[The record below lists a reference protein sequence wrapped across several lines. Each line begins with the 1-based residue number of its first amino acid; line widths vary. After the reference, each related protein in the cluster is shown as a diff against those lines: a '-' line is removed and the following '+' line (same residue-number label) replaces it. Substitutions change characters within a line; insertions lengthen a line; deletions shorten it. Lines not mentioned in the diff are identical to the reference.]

1 MLKTSF
7 RFVKRGF
14 LFNTSIVLQGER
26 MDFLVVEQ
34 IWAIAMV
41 LFGAFI
47 LNTCSRFERDERKIA
62 SDPRNRFGKNKSD
75 KAKSKTIRGNIMTIA
90 GTLLCL
96 GGMVLFL
103 MHVKL

>member
-1 MLKTSF
+1 
-7 RFVKRGF
+7 
-14 LFNTSIVLQGER
+14 

-47 LNTCSRFERDERKIA
+47 LNTCSRWERDENKVL
-62 SDPRNRFGKNKSD
+62 SDWRNCIGKKLD
-75 KAKSKTIRGNIMTIA
+75 KAKPKSTRGNIMTIA
-90 GTLLCL
+90 GTFLCL

>member
-1 MLKTSF
+1 
-7 RFVKRGF
+7 
-14 LFNTSIVLQGER
+14 

-34 IWAIAMV
+34 IWAIAIV

-47 LNTCSRFERDERKIA
+47 LNTCSRWETDEKKIA
-62 SDPRNRFGKNKSD
+62 SDPHNRFGKKISD
-75 KAKSKTIRGNIMTIA
+75 KAKPKSKSTRGNIMTMA

>member
-1 MLKTSF
+1 
-7 RFVKRGF
+7 
-14 LFNTSIVLQGER
+14 

-34 IWAIAMV
+34 IWAIGMV

-47 LNTCSRFERDERKIA
+47 LNTCSRWETDEKKIA
-62 SDPRNRFGKNKSD
+62 SDLHNLFGKKIPD
-75 KAKSKTIRGNIMTIA
+75 KAKPAPTRGYIMTIA

>member
-1 MLKTSF
+1 ME
-7 RFVKRGF
+7 RGSI
-14 LFNTSIVLQGER
+14 NIPIVLQGER
-26 MDFLVVEQ
+26 MDFLAVEQ

-47 LNTCSRFERDERKIA
+47 LNTCSRWERDEKTIA
-62 SDPRNRFGKNKSD
+62 NDPRNRFGNKNSKKTKPKS
-75 KAKSKTIRGNIMTIA
+75 TRGNIMTMA

>member
-1 MLKTSF
+1 
-7 RFVKRGF
+7 
-14 LFNTSIVLQGER
+14 
-26 MDFLVVEQ
+26 MDFLVAEQ

-47 LNTCSRFERDERKIA
+47 LNTCSRWEADDKKIA
-62 SDPRNRFGKNKSD
+62 SDPRNRFGKKISG
-75 KAKSKTIRGNIMTIA
+75 KAKPKPTPTRGNIMTIV

>member
-1 MLKTSF
+1 
-7 RFVKRGF
+7 
-14 LFNTSIVLQGER
+14 

-47 LNTCSRFERDERKIA
+47 LNTCSRWEADEKKSA
-62 SDPRNRFGKNKSD
+62 GDPHNRFGKKISD
-75 KAKSKTIRGNIMTIA
+75 KANPKSTRGNSMPIA
-90 GTLLCL
+90 GTFFCL

>member
-1 MLKTSF
+1 
-7 RFVKRGF
+7 
-14 LFNTSIVLQGER
+14 

-34 IWAIAMV
+34 IWAIAIV

-47 LNTCSRFERDERKIA
+47 LNTCSRWETDEKKIA
-62 SDPRNRFGKNKSD
+62 SDPHNRFGKKISD
-75 KAKSKTIRGNIMTIA
+75 KGKPTTTRGNIMTIA

-103 MHVKL
+103 MQVKL

>member
-1 MLKTSF
+1 
-7 RFVKRGF
+7 
-14 LFNTSIVLQGER
+14 

-47 LNTCSRFERDERKIA
+47 LSTCSRWERDEKKIA
-62 SDPRNRFGKNKSD
+62 SDPRNRIGKKKSN
-75 KAKSKTIRGNIMTIA
+75 KAKPKSTRGNIMTTA

-103 MHVKL
+103 MHVTL

>member
-1 MLKTSF
+1 
-7 RFVKRGF
+7 
-14 LFNTSIVLQGER
+14 

-34 IWAIAMV
+34 FWAIGMV

-47 LNTCSRFERDERKIA
+47 LNTCSRWEKDEKKLM
-62 SDPRNRFGKNKSD
+62 SDPRNRFGDK
-75 KAKSKTIRGNIMTIA
+75 KAKKIKPKTTRGNIMTTI

>member
-1 MLKTSF
+1 MD
-7 RFVKRGF
+7 
-14 LFNTSIVLQGER
+14 VLVE
-26 MDFLVVEQ
+26 EQ

-47 LNTCSRFERDERKIA
+47 LNTCSRWERDEKNIA
-62 SDPRNRFGKNKSD
+62 SDPRNRFGKKNSE
-75 KAKSKTIRGNIMTIA
+75 KTKPKTTRGNIMTTA
-90 GTLLCL
+90 GTLLCA

>member
-1 MLKTSF
+1 MD
-7 RFVKRGF
+7 
-14 LFNTSIVLQGER
+14 VL
-26 MDFLVVEQ
+26 MVEQ

-47 LNTCSRFERDERKIA
+47 LNTCSRWEGDEKKIA
-62 SDPRNRFGKNKSD
+62 SDPRNRISKKNSD
-75 KAKSKTIRGNIMTIA
+75 KAKPKSTRGNIMTTA

-103 MHVKL
+103 MHVTL

>member
-1 MLKTSF
+1 
-7 RFVKRGF
+7 
-14 LFNTSIVLQGER
+14 

-34 IWAIAMV
+34 TWAIAMV
-41 LFGAFI
+41 FFVTFI
-47 LNTCSRFERDERKIA
+47 LNTCSRWETEEKKLA
-62 SDPRNRFGKNKSD
+62 SDSRNRFGKKILD
-75 KAKSKTIRGNIMTIA
+75 KAKPTPTRGNIMTIA

>member
-1 MLKTSF
+1 
-7 RFVKRGF
+7 
-14 LFNTSIVLQGER
+14 

-47 LNTCSRFERDERKIA
+47 LNTCSRWERDEKKIA
-62 SDPRNRFGKNKSD
+62 SDPRNCFGKKISD
-75 KAKSKTIRGNIMTIA
+75 KAKSTRGNIMTIA
-90 GTLLCL
+90 GTLLCF
-96 GGMVLFL
+96 GGMILFL

>member
-1 MLKTSF
+1 
-7 RFVKRGF
+7 
-14 LFNTSIVLQGER
+14 

-34 IWAIAMV
+34 IWAIAIV

-47 LNTCSRFERDERKIA
+47 LNTCSRWETDEQKIA
-62 SDPRNRFGKNKSD
+62 SDPHNRFGKKILD
-75 KAKSKTIRGNIMTIA
+75 KGKPTTTRGNIMTIA

>member
-1 MLKTSF
+1 
-7 RFVKRGF
+7 
-14 LFNTSIVLQGER
+14 

-47 LNTCSRFERDERKIA
+47 LNTCSRWEADEKKIVN
-62 SDPRNRFGKNKSD
+62 DPHNRFVKKISD
-75 KAKSKTIRGNIMTIA
+75 NAKPIQGDIMTIA

-96 GGMVLFL
+96 GGRVLFL
-103 MHVKL
+103 MHIKL

>member
-14 LFNTSIVLQGER
+14 LFNTSVVLQGER

-47 LNTCSRFERDERKIA
+47 LNTCSRWETDEKKIA
-62 SDPRNRFGKNKSD
+62 SDPRNRFGKKISY
-75 KAKSKTIRGNIMTIA
+75 KAKPTRGNIMTIA

-103 MHVKL
+103 LHVKI

>member
-1 MLKTSF
+1 MGK
-7 RFVKRGF
+7 GF
-14 LFNTSIVLQGER
+14 IFNTLIILQGEQ
-26 MDFLVVEQ
+26 MGFLVVEQ

-47 LNTCSRFERDERKIA
+47 LNICSRLERDERKIA

-75 KAKSKTIRGNIMTIA
+75 KAKPKTTRGNIMTIA

>member
-1 MLKTSF
+1 MD
-7 RFVKRGF
+7 
-14 LFNTSIVLQGER
+14 VL
-26 MDFLVVEQ
+26 MVEQ

-47 LNTCSRFERDERKIA
+47 LNTCSRWEIDEKKIA
-62 SDPRNRFGKNKSD
+62 SDPRNRFGKKNTKKTKPKS
-75 KAKSKTIRGNIMTIA
+75 TRGNIMTTA

-103 MHVKL
+103 IHVKL

>member
-1 MLKTSF
+1 
-7 RFVKRGF
+7 
-14 LFNTSIVLQGER
+14 

-34 IWAIAMV
+34 VWAIAMV

-47 LNTCSRFERDERKIA
+47 LNTWSQTD
-62 SDPRNRFGKNKSD
+62 KNIESGPHKRHGIRILP
-75 KAKSKTIRGNIMTIA
+75 KAKPTRGNIMTIA

>member
-1 MLKTSF
+1 
-7 RFVKRGF
+7 
-14 LFNTSIVLQGER
+14 

-47 LNTCSRFERDERKIA
+47 LNTCSRLERDERKIA

-75 KAKSKTIRGNIMTIA
+75 KAKTIRGNIMTIA

-96 GGMVLFL
+96 GGIVLFL